1 MDTTPLIPKSIGG
14 NGDKCGKKLTAQ
26 HCVLGT
32 IHYDMADP
40 EGGKG
45 VFVYIKASLTG
56 NEPADVLN
64 YQTSH
69 TTFPHQSTADQ
80 WFSESQFESYRRL
93 GQHIVETLFAGRE
106 AETRKRQSMSAY
118 SMDKLRGMSTTQLF
132 EYVQKKWPGAA
143 PKPKRKPA
151 ARKS

>member
-1 MDTTPLIPKSIGG
+1 
-14 NGDKCGKKLTAQ
+14 
-26 HCVLGT
+26 VVGT

-64 YQTSH
+64 YQTCH
-69 TTFPHQSTADQ
+69 ATFPHQSTVDQ

-106 AETRKRQSMSAY
+106 AETRDGQLISVPAS
-118 SMDKLRGMSTTQLF
+118 DKLRELSTTQLF
-132 EYVQKKWPGAA
+132 EYLQEKWSSATPNPKPKPAA
-143 PKPKRKPA
+143 PK
-151 ARKS
+151 S